1 MLRWFVSD
9 KDVEAAHRGVLINE
23 HLIETHPEKVSSAIL
38 DEDASS
44 ITPSLQKYFT
54 KERWLILSSIV
65 NIKSKLKLW
74 ICPICNK

>member
-44 ITPSLQKYFT
+44 ITPSLQSISLKKGGLFF
-54 KERWLILSSIV
+54 RRLLILKVS
-65 NIKSKLKLW
+65 
-74 ICPICNK
+74 